1 MDVLKGLQS
10 SRTQQAQTAQQ
21 AAQQQA
27 RQQAAQ
33 QTAANSKLPADIAA
47 QVPPDFDWSTY
58 LLYHPELR
66 EQEHVQTEDDAKL
79 HYVEKGRAE
88 GRFYKRLRVLLRYTA
103 CTGLINQQYSHIAAF
118 SLSAVLGAELVLAPA
133 VKRDSFANYFSTF
146 KDQNEVSWTAAPL
159 SSLLDVE
166 SIVHFWQQRGLVVH
180 NVSLCCW
187 PGCCCWREHARR
199 QSCALFSAFDV
210 AHPLQANTVLHM
222 QLA

>member
-10 SRTQQAQTAQQ
+10 SRTQQGQTAQQ

-33 QTAANSKLPADIAA
+33 QTAANSKLPADIVV

-66 EQEHVQTEDDAKL
+66 EQEQVQTEDDAKL

-166 SIVHFWQQRGLVVH
+166 SIIHFWQQRGLVVH
-180 NVSLCCW
+180 NVSLCCLSH
-187 PGCCCWREHARR
+187 C
-199 QSCALFSAFDV
+199 
-210 AHPLQANTVLHM
+210 
-222 QLA
+222 